1 MSRMNRIDY
10 VSLGGDN
17 EDIKDELLKAI
28 EVVLV
33 SGNFILGVETK
44 KFEDNFARL
53 VGTKYAVGVNSGTDA
68 LFLSMKALGIGKGDE
83 VVVPANSFIASATSV
98 ALTGATPVFIDV
110 KDNYLIDEEK
120 IEELITNKTKAVMPV
135 HLTGRP
141 CNMAKIGDIAKKHSL
156 YVIEDCAQAV
166 SAKWGN
172 KPVGSFGIGC
182 FSLHPLKNLSAC
194 GDGGVITTNDKKL
207 YDELLQLRN
216 IGLKNRNEADILG
229 YNSRLVSLQAA
240 ILNVKLKYLDNVTEK
255 RRKSAVLY
263 HQILKDK
270 KIKEIRYIPKDTE
283 KEFSVYQAFIIQAER
298 RDELMK
304 YLKNKGI
311 ETAIHYPIP
320 IHKQKCFGY
329 LKTKS
334 LPNAE
339 LQAKMILSLPIHA
352 HINEEDINS
361 ICDEIGDFYKN

>member
-1 MSRMNRIDY
+1 MDKIDY
-10 VSLGGDN
+10 VSLGRDN
-17 EDIKDELLKAI
+17 DDIKEELLKAI
-28 EVVLV
+28 ERVLV
-33 SGNFILGVETK
+33 SGRFILGEETK

-53 VGTKYAVGVNSGTDA
+53 IGTKYAIGVNSGTDA
-68 LFLSMKALGIGKGDE
+68 LFLPMKALDIGKGDE
-83 VVVPANSFIASATSV
+83 VIVPANSFIASATTIAV
-98 ALTGATPVFIDV
+98 AGATPVFIDV
-110 KDNYLIDEEK
+110 KENYLIDEEK

-141 CNMAKIGDIAKKHSL
+141 CDMAEIMDIAEKHGL

-166 SAKWGN
+166 SAKWNN
-172 KPVGSFGIGC
+172 KQVGSFGIGC

-194 GDGGVITTNDKKL
+194 GDAGVITTNDGKFYNK
-207 YDELLQLRN
+207 LLQLRN

-229 YNSRLVSLQAA
+229 YNSRLDSLQAA
-240 ILNVKLKYLDNVTEK
+240 ILNVKLKYLDSVTKK

-270 KIKEIRYIPKDTE
+270 KIKEIGYVPKDAE

-339 LQAKMILSLPIHA
+339 LQAKMILSLPIHT
-352 HINEEDINS
+352 HISEENINS
-361 ICDEIGDFYKN
+361 ICGEIGNFYKN

>member
-1 MSRMNRIDY
+1 MNNIDY
-10 VSLGGDN
+10 VNLGKDN
-17 EDIKDELLKAI
+17 EDIKKELLKSI
-28 EVVLV
+28 EGLLV
-33 SGNFILGVETK
+33 SGKFILGEETE

-53 VGTKYAVGVNSGTDA
+53 IGTKYAAGVNSGTDA
-68 LFLSMKALGIGKGDE
+68 LFLPMKALGIGKGDE
-83 VVVPANSFIASATSV
+83 VIVPANSFIASATSV

-110 KDNYLIDEEK
+110 KENYLIDEEK

-141 CNMAKIGDIAKKHSL
+141 CDMAKIEGIAKKHSL
-156 YVIEDCAQAV
+156 YIIEDCAQAV
-166 SAKWGN
+166 SAKWDR

-182 FSLHPLKNLSAC
+182 FRLHPLKNLSAC
-194 GDGGVITTNDKKL
+194 GDAGVITTNDEKL
-207 YDELLQLRN
+207 YSKLLQLRN

-229 YNSRLVSLQAA
+229 HNSRLDSLQAA
-240 ILNVKLKYLDNVTEK
+240 ILNVKLKYLDSVTKK

-263 HQILKDK
+263 HQLLKDK
-270 KIKEIRYIPKDTE
+270 KIKEIGYIPKDAE

-304 YLKNKGI
+304 YLKNRGI

-352 HINEEDINS
+352 HISEENIHF
-361 ICDEIGDFYKN
+361 ICDEIGNFYK